1 MSKGIQKLVYILY
14 DFIYMNIKREAK
26 ILDGDRS
33 RYKDVLAGAGPRG
46 GDDLDIFV
54 REKIHHDKYLRFM
67 YFMCYSLKSLLRS
80 NIYK

>member
-1 MSKGIQKLVYILY
+1 MSRQEL
-14 DFIYMNIKREAK
+14 
-26 ILDGDRS
+26 RS
-33 RYKDVLAGAGPRG
+33 ILAGAGPRG